1 MGLINEENKN
11 KNLNGP
17 QATSK
22 GPNANN
28 ITVRIFFYL
37 SVGRRKDP
45 RYTQSFL
52 TMSIR
57 LRVAYDEL
65 LLPTKIGNL
74 YSVT

>member
-1 MGLINEENKN
+1 MGLINEEYKN

-22 GPNANN
+22 GPNADN

-45 RYTQSFL
+45 RYTQSF
-52 TMSIR
+52 
-57 LRVAYDEL
+57 
-65 LLPTKIGNL
+65 
-74 YSVT
+74 

>member
-22 GPNANN
+22 GPNADN

-45 RYTQSFL
+45 RYTQS
-52 TMSIR
+52 MSIR